1 MFYFSLLHLGRRSME
16 SKDGFRLY
24 AVEALN
30 WLLEPEYAVKGELV
44 DLYLCHVQKVQI
56 NHLIPCRC
64 QVSAEMASVHRP
76 MQHSWPEELPRPP
89 RPRSWEPSSGL
100 RKDHTTDLC
109 RIYIYM

>member
-1 MFYFSLLHLGRRSME
+1 ME

-56 NHLIPCRC
+56 NHLVPCC

-76 MQHSWPEELPRPP
+76 MQHSWPEEVPKPP

-100 RKDHTTDLC
+100 RKDHTTDL
-109 RIYIYM
+109 